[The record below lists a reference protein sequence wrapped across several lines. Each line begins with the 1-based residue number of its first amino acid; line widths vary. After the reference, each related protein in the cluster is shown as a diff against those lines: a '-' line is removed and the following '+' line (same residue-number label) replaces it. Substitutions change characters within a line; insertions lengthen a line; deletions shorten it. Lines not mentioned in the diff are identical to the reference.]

1 MPQTGLSTCQ
11 GSGSCYLQFAPSRT
25 CRLPAVKARRL
36 PGEVGQS
43 RPRADSERL
52 VIFTF
57 VFKRGFAPF
66 HPFASFSLPA
76 RSVALGYNLHGNFSL
91 QRSRHKFAGV
101 DRVCAWV
108 CSRGPLLDAGNLVF
122 TPFVQEDLYPRPN
135 HSESEHVHGF
145 VKPQVM
151 QLKINQELK

>member
-25 CRLPAVKARRL
+25 SRLPAVKARRL

-43 RPRADSERL
+43 RL
-52 VIFTF
+52 VLTVSDWSFLLLF
-57 VFKRGFAPF
+57 LNVVVAPF

-101 DRVCAWV
+101 EFVLGFAHVDRCWTREIQFPRRLFRKIFILVQITVSLNTCMV
-108 CSRGPLLDAGNLVF
+108 LLNL
-122 TPFVQEDLYPRPN
+122 N
-135 HSESEHVHGF
+135 
-145 VKPQVM
+145 
-151 QLKINQELK
+151 

>member
-25 CRLPAVKARRL
+25 SRLPAVKARRL

-101 DRVCAWV
+101 EFVLGFAHVDRCWTREIQFPRRLFRKIFILVQITVSLNTCMV
-108 CSRGPLLDAGNLVF
+108 LLN
-122 TPFVQEDLYPRPN
+122 
-135 HSESEHVHGF
+135 S
-145 VKPQVM
+145 
-151 QLKINQELK
+151 INAIKN